1 MVPEVGVDHDDVP
14 RADHGLH
21 VTVTRPPAL
30 GRGAEQPA
38 LGAGHLGLPGAQV
51 HIVNVNMGAG
61 AGRAC
66 NTCHTSDM
74 RHHGDLVTNL

>member
-14 RADHGLH
+14 GADPGLH

-38 LGAGHLGLPGAQV
+38 LGAGHLGLPRAQV
-51 HIVNVNMGAG
+51 NIVNVNMGAG
-61 AGRAC
+61 AG
-66 NTCHTSDM
+66 
-74 RHHGDLVTNL
+74 GP